1 MAEEKNSHCQQ
12 TSRCH
17 EANVLQDLVS
27 HWVNS
32 GKLNHEHTAGVQD
45 AGIIAESSFQRQM
58 ARKAS
63 IFESV
68 NSEEFHLL
76 QIWLFTPHQEILLMF
91 TAVTPH
97 SNGPD
102 NFTSWRLSST
112 RAEKSILN
120 RLVASSAKRLVYP

>member
-1 MAEEKNSHCQQ
+1 M
-12 TSRCH
+12 
-17 EANVLQDLVS
+17 
-27 HWVNS
+27 
-32 GKLNHEHTAGVQD
+32 QD

-76 QIWLFTPHQEILLMF
+76 QIWLFTPHQEILLVLA
-91 TAVTPH
+91 AVTPY

-102 NFTSWRLSST
+102 DFTDWRLSST
-112 RAEKSILN
+112 RTEKSIID
-120 RLVASSAKRLVYP
+120 RFVASPAKRLVYPQLSRYRNHLFSLST